1 MPEKQRPKASDKPLL
16 LPPGRSLPYNHEAE
30 LAVLGAVLLDP
41 DRTLD
46 DVATTLHDES
56 YFHSAAHQTIYR
68 SIRRITDQGARLDL
82 ISLGEDL
89 ERHNELDEAG
99 GRDNLMDIVSRVVT
113 VANADMYADIV
124 RQNALLRRLIRT
136 SSNIVYRCTDPEEE
150 TASMLD
156 DIETEI
162 MQLTRAEGGAEAT
175 PVADCIMGAVD
186 YMEKLHRHDESAIG
200 IQTGYDDLD
209 RNITG
214 LQAGEM
220 FVLAARPSIG
230 KTAFALNI
238 AANMALREE
247 SPVPVGIFSLEMSRE
262 LLTLRLLCSEAR
274 VNLADI
280 REGAVS
286 RARWTEITEAAGRFR
301 EAPICIDDTG
311 NLDIVEMRAKA
322 RRMVQKFGTRVFVV
336 DYLQLMKSSAG
347 PNATR
352 ENEVAKNSMGIKSL
366 AKELGVPIVVLAQ
379 LNRQAEQPGQRPKLS
394 HLRES
399 GAIEQDAD
407 VVALLHRERAAE
419 PGEDDNREMEAELI
433 IAKHRNGPTGT
444 VPLTFLKQY
453 TRFESRARFGDAD
466 VP

>member
-1 MPEKQRPKASDKPLL
+1 
-16 LPPGRSLPYNHEAE
+16 
-30 LAVLGAVLLDP
+30 
-41 DRTLD
+41 
-46 DVATTLHDES
+46 
-56 YFHSAAHQTIYR
+56 
-68 SIRRITDQGARLDL
+68 
-82 ISLGEDL
+82 
-89 ERHNELDEAG
+89 
-99 GRDNLMDIVSRVVT
+99 
-113 VANADMYADIV
+113 
-124 RQNALLRRLIRT
+124 
-136 SSNIVYRCTDPEEE
+136 
-150 TASMLD
+150 
-156 DIETEI
+156 

-175 PVADCIMGAVD
+175 AVGDCIMGAVD

-209 RNITG
+209 RCITG

-230 KTAFALNI
+230 KTALALNI
-238 AANMALREE
+238 AANMALRQED
-247 SPVPVGIFSLEMSRE
+247 PVPVGIFSLEMSRE

-379 LNRQAEQPGQRPKLS
+379 LNRQAEQPGQRPRLS